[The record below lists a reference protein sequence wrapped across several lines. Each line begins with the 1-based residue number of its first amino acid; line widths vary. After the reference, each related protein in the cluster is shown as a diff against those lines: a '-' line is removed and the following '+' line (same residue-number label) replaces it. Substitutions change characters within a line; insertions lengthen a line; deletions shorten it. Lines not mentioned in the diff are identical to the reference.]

1 MVALEEIIR
10 PTWTN
15 RSNSPRFSY
24 QRKQF
29 NSNPTLLSRILL
41 LEEMLEKWRRGKR
54 GPLPHLTPLQLLHAL
69 LLIDREGPLGRRALS
84 QALQINDGIA
94 RGLLE
99 RLGEQG
105 IVKVNEN
112 GVSLSAQGKTRLRTL
127 LNQMSVKKIE
137 PFEGSDL
144 VPGKSATG
152 IHLAGKYRQG
162 MSGIP
167 ERDEAVKS
175 GAQGLI
181 TIGLHERKL
190 VIPPDNRDIGE
201 LSPKEDA
208 RLRGLFD
215 LAENDL
221 ILIGF
226 AQDSR
231 RALAGALAATL
242 SIASFSKS

>member
-1 MVALEEIIR
+1 
-10 PTWTN
+10 
-15 RSNSPRFSY
+15 
-24 QRKQF
+24 
-29 NSNPTLLSRILL
+29 
-41 LEEMLEKWRRGKR
+41 MLEKWRRGDR
-54 GPLPHLTPLQLLHAL
+54 GPLPQLTPLQLLNAL
-69 LLIDREGPLGRRALS
+69 LLIDGEGPLGRRALA
-84 QALQINDGIA
+84 QAVQINDGIA

-105 IVKVNEN
+105 IVKINEK
-112 GVSLSAQGKTRLRTL
+112 GVSLSAQGKTRLRSL
-127 LNQMSVKKIE
+127 LSQMSVKRIE
-137 PFEGSDL
+137 PLEGSEL
-144 VPGKSATG
+144 VPGKSAAA

-162 MSGIP
+162 MSGVP

-181 TIGLHERKL
+181 TIALHGRKM

-208 RLRGLFD
+208 RLRNLFE

-221 ILIGF
+221 IVIGF
-226 AQDSR
+226 AHDPR

-242 SIASFSKS
+242 SIASSSKS